1 MNVVVIG
8 GAGRMGAWFARYF
21 AQKGHVVNI
30 FDARRKRAEEIAR
43 QLGVQT
49 ANDSFHALKNADFV
63 LVSVPI
69 DVTPE
74 VLRELVPLVRKNM
87 ILAEIASLKKKSQ
100 KVLGQISRRGI
111 LTLSIHP
118 LFGPGAN
125 DVVGN
130 KIALIPVS
138 NEKRELE
145 AARQL
150 FPEAK
155 LLSTDADQHDRM
167 MAVVLSLTHF
177 VNVVYASALTN
188 ENLATL
194 KKFAGPS
201 FITQLTLAQSVLS
214 EDPSNYFSMQ
224 FLNKSTEVYLRKL
237 LNGFSALRTS
247 IQNEDRRRF
256 VQFFLKCRK
265 WLYTDSKAIDA
276 YQKIYSM
283 LNVIEN

>member
-30 FDARRKRAEEIAR
+30 FDVRRKRAEEIAH

-69 DVTPE
+69 DVTPG

-100 KVLGQISRRGI
+100 TVLRQISRKGI

-125 DVVGN
+125 DVVAN

-177 VNVVYASALTN
+177 VNMVYASTLIDDD
-188 ENLATL
+188 LASL

-201 FITQLTLAQSVLS
+201 FLTQLTLAQSVLS
-214 EDPSNYFSMQ
+214 EDPSNYFSIQ
-224 FLNKSTEVYLRKL
+224 LLDRSNETYLRKFL
-237 LNGFSALRTS
+237 SGFNTLR
-247 IQNEDRRRF
+247 ILVRNEDRRGFIRF
-256 VQFFLKCRK
+256 FTRCRK
-265 WLYTDSKAIDA
+265 WLYTDPKAADA
-276 YQKIYSM
+276 YHRMYSM
-283 LNVIEN
+283 LETIED

>member
-30 FDARRKRAEEIAR
+30 FDTRRKQAEEIAH

-49 ANDSFHALKNADFV
+49 ANDSSHALKNADFV